1 MFQPC
6 LDMHKAI
13 CSLCKAKTDQEALDT
28 ERKLISDTV
37 TNKNDLVIE
46 SLTTKHHWKLELLMA
61 PKGKLLKAYALLKR
75 PLNFQH
81 KAPTESEAV
90 ALSLMQSRQDQMA
103 LLSLVSHATGAQVD
117 SQFSLEEHNQ
127 KSLDALQSKNASHVE
142 LANPAPRFVAS

>member
-1 MFQPC
+1 
-6 LDMHKAI
+6 MHKAI

-127 KSLDALQSKNASHVE
+127 KSLDALQSKN
-142 LANPAPRFVAS
+142 